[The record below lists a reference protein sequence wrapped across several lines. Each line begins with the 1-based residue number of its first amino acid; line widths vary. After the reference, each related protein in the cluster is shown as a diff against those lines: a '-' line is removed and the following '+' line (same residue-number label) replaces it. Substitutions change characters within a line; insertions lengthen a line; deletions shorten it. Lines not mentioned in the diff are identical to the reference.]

1 MLTML
6 YNIILP
12 RYSINNKKKR
22 GKKLC
27 KYQVKYDKKGK
38 NTSHISK
45 EVTINLFTLQKQ
57 F

>member
-12 RYSINNKKKR
+12 RYSINNKKEI
-22 GKKLC
+22 
-27 KYQVKYDKKGK
+27 K
-38 NTSHISK
+38 NFANIWLNMTNKIKSTSQISK
-45 EVTINLFTLQKQ
+45 EVKTNLFILQKQ

>member
-12 RYSINNKKKR
+12 KYSINNKKEEVKNFANISLNKQ
-22 GKKLC
+22 GKNHH
-27 KYQVKYDKKGK
+27 KYQEVK
-38 NTSHISK
+38 
-45 EVTINLFTLQKQ
+45 INLFTLQKR